1 MLSNVGGIS
10 RILVRKRK
18 SNKKVGTLVGTD
30 RQHTKKSIQRFFS
43 ISGIRRLSE
52 EKNL

>member
-30 RQHTKKSIQRFFS
+30 RQRTKNRSKGFFS
-43 ISGIRRLSE
+43 ISWIRRLSE